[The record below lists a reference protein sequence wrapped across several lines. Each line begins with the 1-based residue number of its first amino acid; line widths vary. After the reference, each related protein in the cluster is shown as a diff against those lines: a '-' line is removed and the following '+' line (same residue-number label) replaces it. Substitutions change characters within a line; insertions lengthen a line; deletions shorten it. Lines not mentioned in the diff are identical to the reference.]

1 VRIDAGVPKR
11 HLHTGD
17 DKMTT
22 DDAAVSAPLWLAI
35 ERQIQNLEASAF
47 DAGAKEATVHS
58 IAEALDEAGY
68 NVSRHGG
75 HLMQLRRAVDARIDV
90 GSPLLG
96 DFNRAIESLTL
107 DDVSDTYKTTVR
119 LVGDLGSTWSNLQ
132 DVDIRSDIQEIV
144 DGAKLDLQVEKAKEM
159 ADDKGARY
167 LLEEA
172 VPENDII
179 ERLAISREILDEVKK
194 AVAAEAAEAKRI
206 GKLLEA
212 VAEAS
217 DVDKAKHL
225 ISNDVA
231 DADILEV
238 AGLDQGAIDSARQA
252 MEEELREK
260 ERLAAE
266 AEAAK
271 KAAARVRPSIRSR
284 PTRCSSTSRRFAR
297 SWSSPRRRPRS
308 GRCASR
314 ATSRRVWWTS
324 RSATP
329 TSSTSSRSRPRA
341 ELRSDRRRAVRSGYM
356 PSMIAFKVGLGR
368 IARSTFSVS
377 GR

>member
-1 VRIDAGVPKR
+1 
-11 HLHTGD
+11 
-17 DKMTT
+17 MTT

-271 KAAARVRPSIRSR
+271 KAAAEGPALDQIPPDEMLEHIEAIREIMEFSEEE
-284 PTRCSSTSRRFAR
+284 
-297 SWSSPRRRPRS
+297 
-308 GRCASR
+308 
-314 ATSRRVWWTS
+314 
-324 RSATP
+324 
-329 TSSTSSRSRPRA
+329 A
-341 ELRSDRRRAVRSGYM
+341 EIRQMCEQSNIPKSLVDVAVSDADKLDELEKQAEG
-356 PSMIAFKVGLGR
+356 
-368 IARSTFSVS
+368 
-377 GR
+377 